1 MCAVLRF
8 PQPPTPTLR
17 PHHRHDDKDELL
29 LQVWGLCVG
38 VRGEGKEEER
48 HRRAE
53 ARLLKAMEE
62 GARGCGCG
70 WETKDRHGQGGHTR
84 GKACCVL

>member
-8 PQPPTPTLR
+8 PQPPAPTLR
-17 PHHRHDDKDELL
+17 PYHRHVDKDELL